1 MPDMLSN
8 ISNKKSDNIILDVKN
23 LTKSFNKINV
33 LENITF
39 TLKKGEILGVIGPS
53 GSGKTTLLRCID
65 LLETFENGE
74 IIYNNIWKASYDNEG
89 AIYINDLQINNNL
102 LVDKQIIKIRQ
113 KMGFVFQNFNLWED
127 KTVIRNLT
135 IGPIIVQKKSKKEA
149 TSEAIELAS
158 QFGLDDKINNKVW
171 ELSGGQK
178 QRVAIIRALLMK
190 PNMILL
196 DEITSA
202 LDPVLTMDVLQAISK
217 LRDKG
222 LAMIVVTHH
231 IEFASSLCDKMMF
244 LSNGKIV
251 QLDTPINLRSNPL
264 TEEVSKFLYILK
276 STS

>member
-1 MPDMLSN
+1 M
-8 ISNKKSDNIILDVKN
+8 
-23 LTKSFNKINV
+23 
-33 LENITF
+33 
-39 TLKKGEILGVIGPS
+39 
-53 GSGKTTLLRCID
+53 
-65 LLETFENGE
+65 
-74 IIYNNIWKASYDNEG
+74 A
-89 AIYINDLQINNNL
+89 
-102 LVDKQIIKIRQ
+102 
-113 KMGFVFQNFNLWED
+113 
-127 KTVIRNLT
+127 
-135 IGPIIVQKKSKKEA
+135 QKKSKKEA

>member
-102 LVDKQIIKIRQ
+102 LLFI
-113 KMGFVFQNFNLWED
+113 
-127 KTVIRNLT
+127 
-135 IGPIIVQKKSKKEA
+135 
-149 TSEAIELAS
+149 
-158 QFGLDDKINNKVW
+158 
-171 ELSGGQK
+171 
-178 QRVAIIRALLMK
+178 
-190 PNMILL
+190 
-196 DEITSA
+196 
-202 LDPVLTMDVLQAISK
+202 
-217 LRDKG
+217 
-222 LAMIVVTHH
+222 
-231 IEFASSLCDKMMF
+231 
-244 LSNGKIV
+244 
-251 QLDTPINLRSNPL
+251 
-264 TEEVSKFLYILK
+264 LYIK
-276 STS
+276 NENI